1 MNEKIKEL
9 ALKVGSIGDHLWLDG
24 RDPDEERA
32 VEKFAELIIRECTKK
47 CDAISSFTH
56 NKNPEAYEAST
67 SIKHN
72 ILEHFGLDYERKD

>member
-32 VEKFAELIIRECTKK
+32 VEKFAELIIRECGDIALKMEN
-47 CDAISSFTH
+47 H
-56 NKNPEAYEAST
+56 PLYEHHDCMLT
-67 SIKHN
+67 
-72 ILEHFGLDYERKD
+72 HFGFE